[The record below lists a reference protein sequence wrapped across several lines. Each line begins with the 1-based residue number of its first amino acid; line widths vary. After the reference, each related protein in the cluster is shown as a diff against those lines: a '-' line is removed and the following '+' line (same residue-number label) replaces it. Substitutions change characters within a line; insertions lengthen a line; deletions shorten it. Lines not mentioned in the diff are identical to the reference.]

1 MYLCNVKHNLAHIRA
16 IATLLVAILITTGCS
31 VSRFIP
37 EDEYLLNDVRMRTS
51 DKTVSTSQMQ
61 GYVQQHAN
69 SRWFSLLKVP
79 MGPYLMSGR
88 DSTKRINRFLQ
99 RIGEAPVIYSQ
110 EKAFK
115 TVENIRSAVRNMG
128 YLQAEVDLLEQRKRF
143 KLNALY
149 DIHPGQR
156 YRVSEFDRHI
166 ADERI
171 RQLVDSA
178 DGESRIYVGM
188 PFDLN
193 ELDAERSR
201 LNRLLRNNGYYLFNK
216 EYIRFE
222 ADTTLGNHHVAL
234 TMLIDDYQPGG
245 QATSRVPH
253 RQFHIKDVRFVSD
266 TLGRNYVRGN
276 VLRVKNA
283 IKPGE
288 LYNERHVQETYSN
301 LSALGTVM
309 NSSVAMQPDTTDS
322 TLLNA
327 TVAVTTNKLHAFNIE
342 VEGTNSAGDLGA
354 AVVLSYQNRNLF
366 HGSELL
372 NVKLR
377 GAYEAI
383 RGLEGYGNEDYIEY
397 GAEVSL
403 AFPDFKF
410 PGVSRDFRHRSNAIS
425 EVALLYDI
433 QNRPEFHRRVVT
445 GAWRYRWSQ
454 DNRQRQHRIDLIDL
468 NYVFMPYISST
479 FRRDYLDNASSRNAI
494 LRYNYEDLFIMKWGY
509 TFSYTSQP
517 LTGATGSYGTNAYSV
532 RLNVETAGNLLYG
545 LTGLFSTA
553 RNSSNQY
560 TLFNIA
566 YAQYAKGDF
575 DFAKSFR
582 FSPDNSLS
590 VHFGLGVAF
599 PYGNS
604 KILPYEKRYF
614 SGGANSVRGWSV
626 RGLGPGSFKGE
637 DGRIDFINQ
646 TGDIKL
652 DMNLEYRAH
661 LFWKLDGAAYI
672 DAGNIWTIRDYA
684 DQPGGQFR
692 FDKFWR
698 QIAVS
703 YGLGVRLNFNY
714 FILRL
719 DAGMKAIN
727 PAYSDARH
735 HYPIIH
741 PRFGRDFAIHFAVG
755 LPF

>member
-1 MYLCNVKHNLAHIRA
+1 MKRRFVLYRFFAMLAA
-16 IATLLVAILITTGCS
+16 VCLTVSCS

-37 EDEYLLNDVRMRTS
+37 EDEYLLNDVKIRST
-51 DKTVSTSQMQ
+51 DKAVPTNQLQ
-61 GYVQQHAN
+61 GYVQQHPN

-110 EKAFK
+110 AKAQK
-115 TVENIRSAVRNMG
+115 TTENIKAAVRNMG
-128 YLQAEVDLLEQRKRF
+128 FLRAEVDLLERRKGF
-143 KLNALY
+143 KINALY
-149 DIHPGQR
+149 DIKAGER
-156 YRVSEFDRHI
+156 YWVTEYDRQI
-166 ADERI
+166 ADEHI
-171 RQLVDSA
+171 REIVDADSA
-178 DGESRIYVGM
+178 ESKVYEGM

-193 ELDAERSR
+193 VLDAERTR

-216 EYIRFE
+216 DFVRFE
-222 ADTTLGNHHVAL
+222 ADTTLGHNQVAL
-234 TMLIDDYQPGG
+234 SLVIDDYRTG
-245 QATSRVPH
+245 QQTTRTPH
-253 RQFHIKDVRFVSD
+253 RQFYVKSVATQSD
-266 TLGRNYVRGN
+266 TLHKNYIRGN
-276 VLRVKNA
+276 VLQVKNS
-283 IKPGE
+283 IRQGE
-288 LYNERHVQETYSN
+288 LYNDQHVQETYSN
-301 LSALGTVM
+301 LSALGAVM
-309 NSSVAMQPDTTDS
+309 NSSVTMQADTTDS
-322 TLLNA
+322 TGLNA
-327 TVAVTTNKLHAFNIE
+327 VVAVTTNKLRAFNAE

-366 HGSELL
+366 RGSELL

-377 GAYEAI
+377 GAYENI
-383 RGLEGYGNEDYIEY
+383 KKLEGYDNQDYIEY
-397 GAEVSL
+397 GVEVSL

-410 PGVSRDFRHRSNAIS
+410 PGVSRDFRHRSNAVS
-425 EVALLYDI
+425 EVSLRYES

-454 DNRQRQHRIDLIDL
+454 HNRQRQHRIDLIDL
-468 NYVFMPYISST
+468 NYVFMPWISKT
-479 FRRDYLDNASSRNAI
+479 FRNDYLDNASSRNAI

-509 TFSYTSQP
+509 TFNYSSQP
-517 LTGATGSYGTNAYSV
+517 LSGATGNYGTNAYSL
-532 RLNVETAGNLLYG
+532 RFNIETAGNLLYG
-545 LTGLFSTA
+545 LTSLFSTSK
-553 RNSSNQY
+553 NSLNQY

-566 YAQYAKGDF
+566 YAQYVKGDF
-575 DFAKSFR
+575 DFSKSFR
-582 FSPDNSLS
+582 FSPNNSLS
-590 VHFGLGVAF
+590 FHVGLGIAY

-604 KILPYEKRYF
+604 NILPYEKRYF

-626 RGLGPGSFKGE
+626 RSLGPGSFKGQ

-646 TGDIKL
+646 TGDVKL
-652 DMNLEYRAH
+652 DMNVEYRAH
-661 LFWKLDGAAYI
+661 LFWKIDGAAFL
-672 DAGNIWTIRDYA
+672 DAGNIWTIRDYP

-698 QIAVS
+698 QIAMS
-703 YGLGVRLNFNY
+703 YGLGLRLNFNY

-719 DAGMKAIN
+719 DGGMKAIN

-741 PRFGRDFAIHFAVG
+741 PRFKRDFAIHFAVG